1 MNIKKIIF
9 ISLFNLIFLASRA
22 YSNDLNE
29 HKSINYDKNFFE
41 NYLKNIDTTIRL
53 GLSNQNFGFDTP
65 NANSVLYWH
74 QEAKDF
80 GIDIK
85 YNFSP
90 NFFTIFEYTKSKS
103 SSGYST
109 DDDIGNQGGI
119 YGRSNKVK
127 GSVDDF
133 KLNFGY
139 KIYSI
144 RENIPLFLTAGGFY
158 KNVKVADYGGW
169 QISDGTD
176 GSSPGTM
183 VFSNN
188 EKGNYTNSKFAGLMI
203 GSHLE
208 HKALET
214 KDSLQ
219 FDLLIPLSYKGDQIW
234 YGRDP
239 DSHWNLKN
247 NKPGIGYRIKA
258 EHGFKIGDLEKSKK
272 YFKIYGYY
280 EVMKF
285 TGLTET
291 QYSNSQEDYY
301 RTKGGNPGSVTNGK
315 AKFESFGAGIALEF

>member
-1 MNIKKIIF
+1 MKIKNIIF
-9 ISLFNLIFLASRA
+9 ISLINSIFLASQA
-22 YSNDLNE
+22 YSNDFNNS
-29 HKSINYDKNFFE
+29 KNQDKNFFE
-41 NYLKNIDTTIRL
+41 NHLKKIDTTIRI
-53 GLSNQNFGFDTP
+53 GLSNQNLGFDTP
-65 NANSVLYWH
+65 GANSVLYWH

-80 GIDIK
+80 GIDLK

-109 DDDIGNQGGI
+109 DDDIGNGHGV
-119 YGRSNKVK
+119 YGRSPKVK

-158 KNVKVADYGGW
+158 KNVKVGDYGGW
-169 QISDGTD
+169 QISDG
-176 GSSPGTM
+176 SSDNQPGTQA
-183 VFSNN
+183 FPNG
-188 EKGNYTNSKFAGLMI
+188 EKGNYTNSKYAGLMI

-208 HKALET
+208 HKTSET

-219 FDLLIPLSYKGDQIW
+219 LDFLLPLSYKGDQIW

-272 YFKIYGYY
+272 YLKIYGYY

-291 QYSNSQEDYY
+291 QYSNSQDKYY
-301 RTKGGNPGSVTNGK
+301 RKKGGTPSGVTNGK